1 MAVAHVEA
9 LVEEAS
15 AEAALNVL
23 LPQLIVTATFRVY
36 THTGKHD
43 LLRKLPQRLRTYR
56 RIVQPDWL
64 VLVLVDADTNDC
76 RALKRQLDKY
86 AADAGL
92 VTRGHSSGPFSV
104 LNRIAIEELEAW
116 YFGDWEAVRRAYPDV
131 PTTIPRRAAFRNSD
145 AIVGGTWE
153 AFERVMQMAGYFP
166 GGLGKVAAAQSIAP
180 HMDLARNTS
189 RSFQVFR
196 DALLQVSTE

>member
-1 MAVAHVEA
+1 MSVAHVEA

-15 AEAALNVL
+15 AEAALSVL
-23 LPQLIVTATFRVY
+23 LPQLIGTATFRIY
-36 THTGKHD
+36 AHTGKHD

-76 RALKRQLDKY
+76 RVLKRQLDEC
-86 AADAGL
+86 ATDAGL
-92 VTRGHSSGPFSV
+92 TTRGYGSGQFSV

-131 PTTIPRRAAFRNSD
+131 PITIPSRAAFRNPD
-145 AIVGGTWE
+145 AIAGGTWE
-153 AFERVMQMAGYFP
+153 AFERVMQTAGYFP
-166 GGLGKVAAAQSIAP
+166 GGLGKVEAAHSIAP
-180 HMDLARNTS
+180 HMDPVRNIS
-189 RSFQVFR
+189 RSFQIFR
-196 DALLQVSTE
+196 DALLEVARQ